1 MGRSRSLIRST
12 GLYTIGTF
20 GSKILSF
27 LLLPIFSFYL
37 SKSDLGVYDL
47 VLSAVNFFIP
57 FVTLQISS
65 AVYRWLLDTDNDDKE
80 KKQKII
86 NNGFLIVLGGV
97 VGFQLIYGVFA
108 YFLKIEY
115 ASYVSLIVITASI
128 LPFFQNVVRGLGE
141 VKLYSI
147 AGIFNALFLL
157 VINVIFLTI
166 FEAGLEALFF
176 TIIIANTLTV
186 LILTYKVRLFY
197 LFDFS
202 KIDKGQ
208 IVEMLKFS
216 TPLIPNV
223 ISWWMISAADKFL
236 ILYFLTSEMN
246 GIYAI
251 SSRFP
256 TILTLINSVFILAWQ
271 DHTITA
277 GEEGKAG
284 YDTKVFNRYVNFEFS
299 LVLILIAISEPLVR
313 FAVDNRFYESY
324 KYMPLLYIGVAFSA
338 FSGYFGAAFLREKKT
353 TGLFISSM
361 LGGIVNIVIGYL
373 LLEHIGLYG
382 AVLGT
387 LVSFMVIF
395 LMRVYQ
401 TRKFFFVKINY
412 FNIVGLFSLSLLFS
426 FIVNIGSSLLYSLM
440 FLVSA
445 LLFYVLNKALIEKIF
460 YRARQIVFRSRL

>member
-1 MGRSRSLIRST
+1 MRQSKSLIHNT
-12 GLYTIGTF
+12 AVYTIGSF

-37 SKSDLGVYDL
+37 SKSDLGIYDL
-47 VLSAVNFFIP
+47 VLTTVNFFTP

-65 AVYRWLLDTDNDDKE
+65 AVYRWLLNTDNDDKE
-80 KKQKII
+80 KKQKVIT
-86 NNGFLIVLGGV
+86 NGFLVVTGGV
-97 VGFQLIYGVFA
+97 IVFQLIYAVFA

-115 ASYVSLIVITASI
+115 ASYVSLIVITTSI
-128 LPFFQNVVRGLGE
+128 LPFFQNVVRGLGN

-157 VINVIFLTI
+157 AINIVFLVIFKAGLETLFLTI
-166 FEAGLEALFF
+166 VL
-176 TIIIANTLTV
+176 ANTFTV
-186 LILTYKVRLFY
+186 FILIYKARLFS
-197 LFDFS
+197 LFNFL
-202 KIDKGQ
+202 KIDRMQ
-208 IVEMLKFS
+208 IAEMLKFS

-223 ISWWMISAADKFL
+223 ISWWMINAADKFL

-277 GEEGKAG
+277 SGEGKSE
-284 YDTKVFNRYVNFEFS
+284 YDTKVFNRYMNFEFS

-313 FAVDNRFYESY
+313 FVVDEKFYESY
-324 KYMPLLYIGVAFSA
+324 KFMPLLYIGVVFSA

-353 TGLFISSM
+353 KGLFISSIS
-361 LGGIVNIVIGYL
+361 GGIINIVICCL
-373 LLEHIGLYG
+373 LLKHIGLY
-382 AVLGT
+382 ASVLGT
-387 LVSFMVIF
+387 MVSFIVVF

-401 TRKFFFVKINY
+401 TRKFFFVEIKYIKL
-412 FNIVGLFSLSLLFS
+412 IGLFLLTLLFS
-426 FIVNIGSSLLYSLM
+426 FIASIGNPLIYLLMLLGSLL
-440 FLVSA
+440 F
-445 LLFYVLNKALIEKIF
+445 FYTLNKVLIEGVVYKAKQVIF
-460 YRARQIVFRSRL
+460 KS